1 MFIPAPVLSNI
12 NRSKVVDSL
21 LNDKAKTVEILAEI
35 FESSHDTLKLFET
48 NLLLAIMKPDDL
60 QAIQNLLLE
69 DILFS

>member
-35 FESSHDTLKLFET
+35 FESSHDTLKSFD
-48 NLLLAIMKPDDL
+48 NDLLSAQMRPDDL
-60 QAIQNLLLE
+60 QPIQILMIE
-69 DILFS
+69 DILFA